1 MATSAKTTPP
11 CRWLSL
17 AHWRLMLAPA
27 RLDIVE
33 AMRSLGPSS
42 IKEVAAAVGRPATSL
57 YPHFKLLM
65 RIGVVVEEAPRRL
78 AKHVE
83 RVFRLAADDF
93 VPDFN
98 GEDRKAVNKAALMTA
113 RGIFNSA
120 QHAFRR
126 AAKAQVLQA
135 GGGTLNHGLV
145 HELLWLSPSEFV
157 EVLQKLREIKALSS
171 RRKNPHDRQMHLL
184 VASVVPLAREK
195 GKAPPG
201 KQPRRTSRRPTAD
214 PAKFVQSSRK
224 AKDL

>member
-83 RVFRLAADDF
+83 RVFRLAAD
-93 VPDFN
+93 
-98 GEDRKAVNKAALMTA
+98 VNKAALMTA

-195 GKAPPG
+195 SKAPPG

>member
-98 GEDRKAVNKAALMTA
+98 GEDRKAVNKAAL
-113 RGIFNSA
+113 
-120 QHAFRR
+120 
-126 AAKAQVLQA
+126 
-135 GGGTLNHGLV
+135 NHGLV
-145 HELLWLSPSEFV
+145 HELLWLSPSEFA

-195 GKAPPG
+195 SKAPPG
-201 KQPRRTSRRPTAD
+201 MQPRRTSRRPTVD

>member
-33 AMRSLGPSS
+33 VMRSLGPSS

-98 GEDRKAVNKAALMTA
+98 GEDRKAVNKAALVTA

-145 HELLWLSPSEFV
+145 HELLWLSP
-157 EVLQKLREIKALSS
+157 
-171 RRKNPHDRQMHLL
+171 
-184 VASVVPLAREK
+184 
-195 GKAPPG
+195 G
-201 KQPRRTSRRPTAD
+201 
-214 PAKFVQSSRK
+214 
-224 AKDL
+224 